1 MGFEALAAVLPEII
15 GGGAAAAAP
24 EAAAAGAAD
33 FGLAGLSDAGL
44 IAATQAAPEAAAA
57 LAAPTAAVTVP
68 ALAAGGAGAADA
80 GILGGIGA
88 GLGGLASG
96 IGNALVPSAA
106 AAEGGGMIAPG
117 ESIIGGGPTSTTGTA
132 PVTPT
137 TPSPPTALGATA
149 PVGGSG
155 AGSASAFGGPDL
167 TPGAG
172 LDLTGGIGPGGA
184 APGPIDLGAIAGGA
198 GGATPPVGATIPQ
211 AAGGIANYFKN
222 NPGLLAALGIGAA
235 GTLAGPKLSGAIN
248 KVPQEGALKGLASQ
262 EASLQ
267 AQQQQLGG
275 ELTQPLITGNLPP
288 EAAQSVTNAVNDAIS
303 TTKARY
309 ANLGLSGSTMEAD
322 AIANIQNQKS
332 ALTFQIAQQMATTG
346 QAALTGAANALGLQ
360 DQVYSQLMQAQ
371 VQQDQ
376 ALQQAIAS
384 FAGAAA
390 SGAGIG
396 AGISAAKG
404 A

>member
-1 MGFEALAAVLPEII
+1 MGFEALAAALPEIL
-15 GGGAAAAAP
+15 GAGAATEAAAAP
-24 EAAAAGAAD
+24 AEAAGLG
-33 FGLAGLSDAGL
+33 GLAGLSDAGL
-44 IAATQAAPEAAAA
+44 IAATTLPEGAA
-57 LAAPTAAVTVP
+57 LAAPTAAITVP
-68 ALAAGGAGAADA
+68 ALAGGAGAAGAADA
-80 GILGGIGA
+80 GILGGLGA
-88 GLGGLASG
+88 GIGGLLSSLSP
-96 IGNALVPSAA
+96 IGSAA
-106 AAEGGGMIAPG
+106 AAGAPAGGGMVGPG
-117 ESIIGGGPTSTTGTA
+117 ESIIGGGPVSTAGA
-132 PVTPT
+132 APT
-137 TPSPPTALGATA
+137 TPTITGPSA
-149 PVGGSG
+149 PIGGGG
-155 AGSASAFGGPDL
+155 AGSAAAFGGPDI

-172 LDLTGGIGPGGA
+172 LDLTGGIGPGA
-184 APGPIDLGAIAGGA
+184 AGGSVAGPTDLGAIAGGA
-198 GGATPPVGATIPQ
+198 GGATPPAGAATPN

-222 NPGLLAALGIGAA
+222 NPGLLASLGIGAA
-235 GTLAGPKLSGAIN
+235 GTLAAPKLSGLIN
-248 KVPQEGALKGLASQ
+248 KVPQQGNLDALAAQ
-262 EASLQ
+262 EKSLQ
-267 AQQQQLGG
+267 GQQQQLGG
-275 ELTQPLITGNLPP
+275 ELTQPLLTGNLPP
-288 EAAQSVTNAVNDAIS
+288 EAAQSVSNAVNDAIS

-371 VQQDQ
+371 VQQDA

-396 AGISAAKG
+396 AGISAAKN